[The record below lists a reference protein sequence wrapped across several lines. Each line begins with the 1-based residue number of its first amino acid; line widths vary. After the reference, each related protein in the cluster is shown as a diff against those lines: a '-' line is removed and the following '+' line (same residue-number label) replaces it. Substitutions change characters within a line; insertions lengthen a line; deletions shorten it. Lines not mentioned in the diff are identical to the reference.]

1 MRIRVDG
8 ACAQH
13 VLAVRRLL
21 SAHVAAGDEV
31 LAAVEPQPLRPREV
45 GKWAAEMRTEL
56 GALAAG
62 SASRSA

>member
-8 ACAQH
+8 ACAEH

-31 LAAVEPQPLRPREV
+31 LAAVEPRPLRPREV

-56 GALAAG
+56 GTFATD
-62 SASRSA
+62 SRPRSA